1 MTQYMQHKEKLYRTM
16 SIMILFSYTVLFD
29 VLFCQLELQS
39 QVIIMHDTQKESC
52 AFCFQWL
59 YRTKP

>member
-1 MTQYMQHKEKLYRTM
+1 
-16 SIMILFSYTVLFD
+16 MILFSYTVLFD

-39 QVIIMHDTQKESC
+39 QVIIMRDTQKESC